1 MFEYKLK
8 SVMEQ
13 HGKQATLQCLSD
25 AIAEKKFDPARDWSL
40 RRLAEAFHGPNWV
53 EELKTKRVMEGP
65 EAVSA
70 SALTAIS
77 GQLMLS
83 IIKDAYQLQPTI
95 GDKLVTTIGVSNNN
109 LGPEIVG
116 YISSPFDI
124 GSTVQEQET
133 IPATQVTGQYLQLPK
148 IEKFGRLIH
157 LSYESIFA
165 DKTAQL
171 VQQAQAVGKW
181 VALSKE
187 YQILNVVLGYVNNYI
202 FNGNAINTYNV
213 SPNANFVNKITSFSI
228 NDWTDI
234 NTLEQTVLN
243 QVDPVSGQPIEL
255 LDRKQVL
262 VVPQSVYKLRTILSS
277 QMVRS
282 GPFAAS
288 GDPIGTYAQNP
299 LQAGEYELLSS
310 IYVQKVLSDNG
321 MSYSDAANF
330 VLFGNIQ
337 RAFMYR
343 EARPLEVTSLPVPN
357 TFSFEN
363 DVVMS
368 VRALFMGSC
377 GVYEPRCVAL
387 GVVS

>member
-13 HGKQATLQCLSD
+13 HGKQATLQCLGD
-25 AIAEKKFDPARDWSL
+25 AIAEGKFNPQTDFSI
-40 RRLAEAFHGPNWV
+40 RRLAEAFHGPNWA
-53 EELKTKRVMEGP
+53 EELKTKRLMEGP
-65 EAVSA
+65 EAVSS

-83 IIKDAYQLQPTI
+83 IIKDAYRLQPTI
-95 GDKLVTTIGVSNNN
+95 GDSLVTTIGVSNNN

-116 YISSPFDI
+116 YISSPFDV
-124 GSTVQEQET
+124 GAVVQEQEA
-133 IPATQVTGQYLQLPK
+133 IPATQVTGQYLTLPK
-148 IEKFGRLIH
+148 IKKWGRLIH

-165 DKTAQL
+165 DKTGEL
-171 VQQAQAVGKW
+171 VQQAQAVGQW
-181 VALSKE
+181 CALSKE
-187 YQILNVVLGYVNNYI
+187 YEILEVVLGYNNNYI
-202 FNGNAINTYNV
+202 FNGNSINTYNT
-213 SPNANFVNKITSFSI
+213 SPNANYVNKITSFSL

-234 NTLEQTVLN
+234 NTLEQTILN

-262 VVPQSVYKLRTILSS
+262 VVPQSLYKVRTILDS

-282 GPFAAS
+282 GPFASS
-288 GDPIGTYAQNP
+288 GDPIGTFSKNP
-299 LQAGEYELLSS
+299 LAGGAYEVLNS
-310 IYVQKVLSDNG
+310 IYVQRVLTENG

-330 VLFGNIQ
+330 VLFGNIKK
-337 RAFMYR
+337 AFMYR
-343 EARPLEVTSLPVPN
+343 EARPLEVTTLPVPN

-363 DVVMS
+363 DIVMS
-368 VRALFMGSC
+368 IRALLMGSA
-377 GVYEPRCVAL
+377 GVYEPRAVAL

>member
-8 SVMEQ
+8 QVMEQ
-13 HGKQATLQCLSD
+13 HGKQATLKCLED
-25 AIAEKKFDPARDWSL
+25 AMAEGKFNPARDFSI
-40 RRLAEAFHGPNWV
+40 RRLAEAFHGPNWH

-83 IIKDAYQLQPTI
+83 IVKQAYTLQPTI
-95 GDKLVTTIGVSNNN
+95 GDSVTTTIGVSNNN

-133 IPATQVTGQYLQLPK
+133 IPATQVTGQYVTLPAIK
-148 IEKFGRLIH
+148 KYGRLIH

-165 DKTAQL
+165 DKTGEL
-171 VQQAQAVGKW
+171 VQQAQAVGQW
-181 VALSKE
+181 CALSKE
-187 YQILNVVLGYVNNYI
+187 YDILGVVLGYINNYQ
-202 FNGNAINTYNV
+202 FNGNSINTYNA
-213 SPNANFVNKITSFSI
+213 SPNANYVNKITSFSL

-234 NTLEQTVLN
+234 NTLEQTIL
-243 QVDPVSGQPIEL
+243 QQRDPVSGQPIEL

-262 VVPQSVYKLRTILSS
+262 VVPQSLYKLKTILDA

-282 GPFAAS
+282 GPYATS
-288 GDPIGTYAQNP
+288 GDPVGTFALNP
-299 LQAGEYELLSS
+299 LAAGQYEVLSS
-310 IYVQKVLSDNG
+310 IYVQRVLETGG
-321 MSYSDAANF
+321 MSYGDSSNF
-330 VLFGNIQ
+330 CLLGNIK
-337 RAFMYR
+337 RAFVWR
-343 EARPLEVTSLPVPN
+343 EARPLELTTLPVPN

-368 VRALFMGSC
+368 VRAVLMGSA
-377 GVYEPRCVAL
+377 GVMEPRAVAV